1 MSPVAN
7 PGNIIG
13 APVNYEA
20 HVEESKQDAGI
31 SYGRV
36 ITSIGDWGLFLK
48 ASSSLIGFGSE
59 IVLRFEGRRNDHE
72 LKLGVVIGSVCSQ
85 IKAQYAM

>member
-1 MSPVAN
+1 MKFLSPVAN

-31 SYGRV
+31 SHGRV

-48 ASSSLIGFGSE
+48 ASSLLIGFGSK
-59 IVLRFEGRRNDHE
+59 IVLRFKGRRNNHE
-72 LKLGVVIGSVCSQ
+72 LKLGVVINLVCD
-85 IKAQYAM
+85 